1 MFFDVEKPLSLRVLT
16 EDMQIEFSLFIQTH
30 EKLGMLLHPYLIR
43 GGGKHYYTIHD
54 RLSVE
59 KSRNYRGKLAPH
71 EEEIISLTENYSD
84 RNLAKRF
91 TKATAHNYLE
101 RLTDG
106 YIAQFVRPYIE
117 KQMNQ
122 SLELARLHK
131 VPVFI
136 RETKNVV
143 YKDDFVLVSQE
154 SAEVIFNFIK
164 LKNETRYYQN
174 ISHEGRS
181 VHLTGGDG
189 LILTDSPCWLL
200 LNKTLYHFRQ
210 QVDGRKLAIFFNKE
224 FISVPPVHE
233 KRYYSTFVK
242 KCIRDFPVIAQGFQ
256 VRHQQPEKYP
266 MLTLDVDIEGL
277 PSLFLQFKYGDQ
289 ILKSQKG
296 KVKVVNFSQE
306 EETFAFDFFYRD
318 LNWEAETVSFLESL
332 GLKNVYENTFQI
344 DSEVSPHRVVNWLNE
359 HSATLKQRGFL
370 LSQEIENITYYTDS
384 TEIVVRADESQDW
397 FDVHAVARFGK
408 DFEIPLVQLRK
419 HLLEGIREY
428 HLPDGRVAVLPE
440 SWFADFSDLLT
451 FGQREKDVIRV
462 RKWHGSLLSALSIG
476 GFDGAKRLTEAGN
489 LPPDPAPP
497 DPPEGLQ
504 AQLRSYQLEGF
515 RWLDFLRRKHLGGC
529 LADDMGLGKT
539 LQALTLL
546 LNYIGKTTKSIA
558 AVPPAKDGQLD
569 LFTPVDE
576 QIATG
581 KPSLVI
587 MPASLIHNWQ
597 AEIRKFIPHIS
608 YLTYTG
614 SQRHDLLPHFPYAHL
629 VLATYGTIRNDFD
642 ELSKFEFGYIIL
654 DESQVIKNPA
664 SKTAR
669 VIFRLKADHRVTLS
683 GTPIENSLSDLWSQM
698 HFLNPGLLGEHA
710 FFKRFF
716 ATPIQKHDDR
726 KKQEKLQQLI
736 RPFILRRT
744 KRQVEKE
751 LPELSQEYI
760 YCEMTPEQEQVY
772 QQEKAKIRN
781 FIHDNIEKQGVG
793 KSAIVVLKALTRLRQ
808 MANHPVL
815 ADSDYQAGSGKFDE
829 VVRNIETLIAE
840 GHKVLVFSSFVKHL
854 RIFTDYFDRKK
865 TGYSLLIGSTRDRA
879 SAIRSFE
886 EGDKRNIFFISL
898 KAGGTGLNLTS
909 AEYVFLLDPW
919 WNPQAE
925 LQAISRAHRIGQ
937 TRHVMAYRFITIGT
951 VEEKIM
957 QLQQKKSKLADIFI
971 NTNNPLKAMTVENV
985 TDLIS

>member
-1 MFFDVEKPLSLRVLT
+1 
-16 EDMQIEFSLFIQTH
+16 
-30 EKLGMLLHPYLIR
+30 MLLYPYLIKN
-43 GGGKHYYTIHD
+43 GGKHYYTIHD

-59 KSRNYRGKLAPH
+59 KSRNYRDILAPH
-71 EEEIISLTENYSD
+71 EEEIVSLTEKYSD
-84 RNLAKRF
+84 RNLARKF
-91 TKATAHNYLE
+91 TSDEATARTYLDK
-101 RLTDG
+101 LTDH
-106 YIAQFVRPYIE
+106 YIAQFVRPYLE
-117 KQMNQ
+117 KQMSQ
-122 SLELARLHK
+122 CLELARRHM
-131 VPVFI
+131 VPVFL

-143 YKDDFVLVSQE
+143 YKEDFICVAQE
-154 SAEVIFNFIK
+154 PAEVVFNFIK

-174 ISHEGRS
+174 ISHQGQS
-181 VHLTGGDG
+181 MHLTDSGGS
-189 LILTDSPCWLL
+189 ILTDKPCWLL
-200 LNKTLYHFRQ
+200 LNRTLYHFKQ

-242 KCIRDFPVIAQGFQ
+242 KCIREFPVIAQGFP
-256 VRHQQPEKYP
+256 VRHRQPEKHP
-266 MLTLDVDIEGL
+266 MLTLEMDLEGL
-277 PSLFLQFKYGDQ
+277 PSLFLQFKYANQ
-289 ILKSQKG
+289 ILKSRQG
-296 KVKVVNFSQE
+296 QVKTVNFLQE
-306 EETFAFDFFYRD
+306 EGSYAFDFFYRD
-318 LNWEAETVSFLESL
+318 LNWETETVSFLESL

-344 DSEVSPHRVVNWLNE
+344 DSQVSPHRVVNWLNE
-359 HSATLKQRGFL
+359 HSAKLKQRDFL
-370 LSQEIENITYYTDS
+370 LSQEIENIIFFTDQM
-384 TEIVVRADESQDW
+384 EMVVRAEEKNDW
-397 FDVHAVARFGK
+397 FEVYAVARFGNN
-408 DFEIPLVQLRK
+408 FEIPVVQLRK

-428 HLPDGRVAVLPE
+428 RLPDGRIAVLPE
-440 SWFADFSDLLT
+440 AWFADFSDLLT
-451 FGQREKDVIRV
+451 FGQREKNVLRV
-462 RKWHGSLLSALSIG
+462 RKWHGSLLSALSISDYDG
-476 GFDGAKRLTEAGN
+476 GKRLAEAGN
-489 LPPDPAPP
+489 LPTDAAPP

-504 AQLRSYQLEGF
+504 ALLRSYQLEGF

-546 LNYIGKTTKSIA
+546 LNYIGKTTKTITA
-558 AVPPAKDGQLD
+558 APPARGGQLD
-569 LFTPVDE
+569 LFTPDDE
-576 QIATG
+576 QIVSG
-581 KPSLVI
+581 KPSLII

-597 AEIRKFIPHIS
+597 AEIRKFIPHIG

-614 SQRHDLLPHFPYAHL
+614 PQRHELLPHFKYAHL
-629 VLATYGTIRNDFD
+629 VLTTYGTIRNDFD
-642 ELSKFEFGYIIL
+642 ELSKFDFGYIVL

-726 KKQEKLQQLI
+726 QKQEKLQQLI

-744 KRQVEKE
+744 KREVEKE

-781 FIHDNIEKQGVG
+781 FILDNIEKQGIA
-793 KSAIVVLKALTRLRQ
+793 KSAIIVLKALTRLRQ
-808 MANHPVL
+808 MASHPVL
-815 ADSDYQAGSGKFDE
+815 TDKDYQAGSGKFDE

-854 RIFTDYFDRKK
+854 RIFTDYFDRQKI
-865 TGYSLLIGSTRDRA
+865 GYSLLTGSTRNRA
-879 SAIRSFE
+879 AAIRSFE
-886 EGDKRNIFFISL
+886 EEEQRNIFFISL
-898 KAGGTGLNLTS
+898 KAGGTGLNLTG

-957 QLQQKKSKLADIFI
+957 LLQQKKSKLADIFI
-971 NTNNPLKAMTVENV
+971 NTNNPLKAMNVENIKE
-985 TDLIS
+985 LIS

>member
-1 MFFDVEKPLSLRVLT
+1 
-16 EDMQIEFSLFIQTH
+16 MQIEFSLFIQTH
-30 EKLGMLLHPYLIR
+30 EKLGMLLHPYLIS
-43 GGGKHYYTIHD
+43 GSGKHYYTIHD

-59 KSRNYRGKLAPH
+59 KSHSYRDMLAPH
-71 EEEIISLTENYSD
+71 QEEIISLTENYSD
-84 RNLAKRF
+84 RSLARRF
-91 TKATAHNYLE
+91 TKGEATARTYLDK
-101 RLTDG
+101 LTDH

-122 SLELARLHK
+122 CLELVRRHM
-131 VPVFI
+131 VPVFL

-143 YKDDFVLVSQE
+143 YKEDFICIAQE
-154 SAEVIFNFIK
+154 PAEVVFNFIK
-164 LKNETRYYQN
+164 LKDETRYYQN
-174 ISHEGRS
+174 ISHLGQS
-181 VHLTGGDG
+181 MHLTGTGG
-189 LILTDSPCWLL
+189 IILTDSPCWLL
-200 LNKTLYHFRQ
+200 LNRTLYHFKQ
-210 QVDGRKLAIFFNKE
+210 KVDGRKLSIFFNKE
-224 FISVPPVHE
+224 FITVPPVHE

-242 KCIRDFPVIAQGFQ
+242 KCIRDFPVLAQGFP
-256 VRHQQPEKYP
+256 VRHQQPEKHP
-266 MLTLDVDIEGL
+266 MLTLEMDLEGL
-277 PSLFLQFKYGDQ
+277 PSLFLQFKYGNQ
-289 ILKSQKG
+289 ILKSRQGQIKI
-296 KVKVVNFSQE
+296 VRFSQE
-306 EETFAFDFFYRD
+306 EGTYAFDFFYRD
-318 LNWEAETVSFLESL
+318 LNWETETVSFLESL

-359 HSATLKQRGFL
+359 HSATLKERNFL
-370 LSQEIENITYYTDS
+370 LSQEIENIIYFTDQM
-384 TEIVVRADESQDW
+384 EMVMRAEEKNDW
-397 FDVHAVARFGK
+397 FEVYAMARFGN
-408 DFEIPLVQLRK
+408 DFEIPVVQLRK

-428 HLPDGRVAVLPE
+428 RLPDGRIAVLPE

-451 FGQREKDVIRV
+451 FGQREKDMIRV
-462 RKWHGSLLSALSIG
+462 RRWHGSLLSALSIS
-476 GFDGAKRLTEAGN
+476 GFDGGKRLTEAGD
-489 LPPDPAPP
+489 LPPDTAPP
-497 DPPEGLQ
+497 DPPDGLL

-515 RWLDFLRRKHLGGC
+515 RWLDHLRRKHLGGC

-546 LNYIGKTTKSIA
+546 LNYICKTTKSIA
-558 AVPPAKDGQLD
+558 AAPPAQGGQLD
-569 LFTPVDE
+569 LFNPVAE
-576 QIATG
+576 QSGAG
-581 KPSLVI
+581 KPSLII

-614 SQRHDLLPHFPYAHL
+614 SQRHELLPQVQYAHL
-629 VLATYGTIRNDFD
+629 VLTTYGTIRNDFD
-642 ELSKFEFGYIIL
+642 ALSKFDFGYIIL

-669 VIFRLKADHRVTLS
+669 VIFRLKSEHRVTLS

-726 KKQEKLQQLI
+726 AKQEKLQQLI

-744 KRQVEKE
+744 KREVEKE

-760 YCEMTPEQEQVY
+760 YCEMTPQQEQVY
-772 QQEKAKIRN
+772 QQEKTRIRN
-781 FIHDNIEKQGVG
+781 FILDNIEKQGPA
-793 KSAIVVLKALTRLRQ
+793 KSAIIVLRALTRLRQ
-808 MANHPVL
+808 MASHPVL
-815 ADSDYQAGSGKFDE
+815 TDKEYQAGSGKFDE

-854 RIFTDYFDRKK
+854 RIFTDYFDTQKI
-865 TGYSLLIGSTRDRA
+865 GYSLLTGSTRDRA
-879 SAIRSFE
+879 AAIRSFE
-886 EGDKRNIFFISL
+886 EEEQQRNIFFISL

-937 TRHVMAYRFITIGT
+937 THPVMAYRFITVGT

-957 QLQQKKSKLADIFI
+957 LLQQKKSKLADIFI
-971 NTNNPLKAMTVENV
+971 NTNNPLKEMNV
-985 TDLIS
+985 DNIRELIS

>member
-1 MFFDVEKPLSLRVLT
+1 
-16 EDMQIEFSLFIQTH
+16 MQIEFSLFIQTH
-30 EKLGMLLHPYLIR
+30 EKLGMLLHPYLIS
-43 GGGKHYYTIHD
+43 GSGKHYYTIHD

-59 KSRNYRGKLAPH
+59 KSHSYRDMLAPH
-71 EEEIISLTENYSD
+71 QEEIISLTENYSD
-84 RNLAKRF
+84 RSLARRF
-91 TKATAHNYLE
+91 TKGEATARTYLDK
-101 RLTDG
+101 LTDH

-122 SLELARLHK
+122 CLELVRRHM
-131 VPVFI
+131 VPVFL

-143 YKDDFVLVSQE
+143 YKEDFICIAQE
-154 SAEVIFNFIK
+154 PAEVVFNFIK
-164 LKNETRYYQN
+164 LKDETRYYQN
-174 ISHEGRS
+174 ISHLGQS
-181 VHLTGGDG
+181 MHLTGTGG
-189 LILTDSPCWLL
+189 IILTDSPCWLL
-200 LNKTLYHFRQ
+200 LNRTLYHFKQ
-210 QVDGRKLAIFFNKE
+210 KVDGRKLSIFFNKE
-224 FISVPPVHE
+224 FITVPPVHE

-242 KCIRDFPVIAQGFQ
+242 KCIRDFPVLAQGFP
-256 VRHQQPEKYP
+256 VRHQQPEKHP
-266 MLTLDVDIEGL
+266 MLTLEMDLEGL
-277 PSLFLQFKYGDQ
+277 PSLFLQFKYGNQ
-289 ILKSQKG
+289 ILKSRQGQIKI
-296 KVKVVNFSQE
+296 VRFSQE
-306 EETFAFDFFYRD
+306 EGTYAFDFFYRD
-318 LNWEAETVSFLESL
+318 LNWETETVSFLESL

-359 HSATLKQRGFL
+359 HSTTLKQRNFL
-370 LSQEIENITYYTDS
+370 LSQEIENIIYFTDQM
-384 TEIVVRADESQDW
+384 EMVMRAEEKNDW
-397 FDVHAVARFGK
+397 FEVYAMARFGN
-408 DFEIPLVQLRK
+408 DFEIPVVQLRK

-428 HLPDGRVAVLPE
+428 RLPDGRIAVLPE
-440 SWFADFSDLLT
+440 TWFADFSDLLT
-451 FGQREKDVIRV
+451 FGQREKDMIRV
-462 RKWHGSLLSALSIG
+462 RRWHGSLLSALSIS
-476 GFDGAKRLTEAGN
+476 GFDGGKRLTEAGD
-489 LPPDPAPP
+489 LPPDTAPP
-497 DPPEGLQ
+497 DPPDGLL

-515 RWLDFLRRKHLGGC
+515 RWLDHLRRKHLGGC

-558 AVPPAKDGQLD
+558 AAPPAQGGQLD
-569 LFTPVDE
+569 LFNPVAE
-576 QIATG
+576 QSGAG
-581 KPSLVI
+581 KPSLII

-597 AEIRKFIPHIS
+597 AEIRKFIPHIG

-614 SQRHDLLPHFPYAHL
+614 SQRHELLPQVQYAHL
-629 VLATYGTIRNDFD
+629 VLTTYGTIRNDFD
-642 ELSKFEFGYIIL
+642 ALSKFDFGYIIL

-669 VIFRLKADHRVTLS
+669 VIFRLKSEHRVTLS

-726 KKQEKLQQLI
+726 AKQEKLQQLI

-744 KRQVEKE
+744 KREVEKE

-760 YCEMTPEQEQVY
+760 YCEMTPQQEQVY
-772 QQEKAKIRN
+772 QQEKTRIRN
-781 FIHDNIEKQGVG
+781 FILDNIEKQGPA
-793 KSAIVVLKALTRLRQ
+793 KSAIIVLRALTRLRQ
-808 MANHPVL
+808 MASHPVL
-815 ADSDYQAGSGKFDE
+815 TDKEYQAGSGKFDE

-854 RIFTDYFDRKK
+854 RIFTDYFDTQKI
-865 TGYSLLIGSTRDRA
+865 GYSLLTGSTRDRA
-879 SAIRSFE
+879 AAIRSFE
-886 EGDKRNIFFISL
+886 EEEQQRNIFFISL

-937 TRHVMAYRFITIGT
+937 THPVMAYRFITVGT

-957 QLQQKKSKLADIFI
+957 LLQQKKSKLADIFI
-971 NTNNPLKAMTVENV
+971 NTNNPLKEMNV
-985 TDLIS
+985 DNIRELIS

>member
-1 MFFDVEKPLSLRVLT
+1 
-16 EDMQIEFSLFIQTH
+16 MQIEFSLFIQTH
-30 EKLGMLLHPYLIR
+30 EKLGLLLHPYLIR
-43 GGGKHYYTIHD
+43 GGEKHFYTIHD
-54 RLSVE
+54 RLSLE
-59 KSRNYRGKLAPH
+59 KSRNYSGKLAPH
-71 EEEIISLTENYSD
+71 EEEIIRLTENYSD
-84 RNLAKRF
+84 RNLARRF
-91 TKATAHNYLE
+91 KEGKATARTYLDK
-101 RLTDG
+101 LTDG
-106 YIAQFVRPYIE
+106 YIAQFVRPFIE
-117 KQMNQ
+117 KQMSQ
-122 SLELARLHK
+122 CLALASQHA
-131 VPVFI
+131 VPVFF
-136 RETKNVV
+136 RETKSVV
-143 YKDDFVLVSQE
+143 YKEDFVRVAQE
-154 SAEVIFNFIK
+154 PAEVVFNFIK
-164 LKNETRYYQN
+164 LKDETRYYQN
-174 ISHEGRS
+174 ISHEGES
-181 VHLTGGDG
+181 IHLTGNGG
-189 LILTDSPCWLL
+189 IILTDNPCWLL

-224 FISVPPVHE
+224 FIQVPPIHE

-242 KCIRDFPVIAQGFQ
+242 KCIRDFPVLVQGFA
-256 VRHQQPEKYP
+256 VRHQQPEKHP
-266 MLTLDVDIEGL
+266 MLSLEVDIEGL
-277 PSLFLQFKYGDQ
+277 PSLFLKFKYGDQ
-289 ILKSQKG
+289 ILKLRHGS
-296 KVKVVNFSQE
+296 VKVVNFLQE
-306 EETFAFDFFYRD
+306 ADTYAFDFFYRD
-318 LNWEAETVSFLESL
+318 VNWETETVAFLVSL
-332 GLKNVYENTFQI
+332 GLKNVYENVFQI
-344 DSEVSPHRVVNWLNE
+344 NSEVSPHRVVHWLNE
-359 HSATLKQRGFL
+359 NSATLRQHGFL
-370 LSQEIENITYYTDS
+370 LSQELENITYFTDS
-384 TEIVVRADESQDW
+384 MEMVIRTEEKNDW

-408 DFEIPLVQLRK
+408 DFEIPVVQLRK

-428 HLPDGRVAVLPE
+428 RLPDGRIAVLPE
-440 SWFADFSDLLT
+440 SWFADFSDLLS
-451 FGQREKDVIRV
+451 FGQREKDYFRV
-462 RKWHGSLLSALSIG
+462 HRWHGSLLSALSMS
-476 GFDGAKRLTEAGN
+476 GFDGGKRLTEAGN
-489 LPPDPAPP
+489 LPTDTAAP

-546 LNYIGKTTKSIA
+546 LNYIGKSTK
-558 AVPPAKDGQLD
+558 AVHAKPAKDGQLN
-569 LFTPVDE
+569 LFASADE
-576 QIATG
+576 GQSVG

-597 AEIRKFIPHIS
+597 AEIRKFIPHIG

-614 SQRHDLLPHFPYAHL
+614 PQRHDLLPQIPYAHL

-642 ELSKFEFGYIIL
+642 QLSKFDFGYIVL

-669 VIFRLKADHRVTLS
+669 AIFKLKADHRVTLS

-698 HFLNPGLLGEHA
+698 HFLNPGLLGEHT
-710 FFKRFF
+710 FFNRFF

-726 KKQEKLQQLI
+726 AKQEKLQQLI

-781 FIHDNIEKQGVG
+781 FILDNIENRGIA
-793 KSAIVVLKALTRLRQ
+793 KSAIIVLKALTRLRQ

-815 ADSDYQAGSGKFDE
+815 TDSDYQAGSGKFDE

-854 RIFTDYFDRKK
+854 RIFTDYFDKQK
-865 TGYSLLIGSTRDRA
+865 IGYSMLTGSTRDRA
-879 SAIRSFE
+879 AAIRSFE
-886 EGDKRNIFFISL
+886 EGEERNIFFISL

-937 TRHVMAYRFITIGT
+937 TRHVIAYRFITIGT

-957 QLQQKKSKLADIFI
+957 LLQQKKSKLADIFI
-971 NTNNPLKAMTVENV
+971 NTNNPLKAMNVENI
-985 TDLIS
+985 TELIS

>member
-1 MFFDVEKPLSLRVLT
+1 
-16 EDMQIEFSLFIQTH
+16 MQIEFSLFIQTH
-30 EKLGMLLHPYLIR
+30 EKLGMLLHPYLIS
-43 GGGKHYYTIHD
+43 GSGKHYYTIHD

-59 KSRNYRGKLAPH
+59 KSHSYRDMLAPH
-71 EEEIISLTENYSD
+71 QEEIISLTENYSD
-84 RNLAKRF
+84 RSLARRF
-91 TKATAHNYLE
+91 TKGEATARTYLDK
-101 RLTDG
+101 LTDH

-122 SLELARLHK
+122 CLELVRRHM
-131 VPVFI
+131 VPVFL

-143 YKDDFVLVSQE
+143 YKEDFICIAQE
-154 SAEVIFNFIK
+154 PAEVVFNFIK
-164 LKNETRYYQN
+164 LKDETRYYQN
-174 ISHEGRS
+174 ISHLGQS
-181 VHLTGGDG
+181 MHLTGTGG
-189 LILTDSPCWLL
+189 IILTDSPCWLL
-200 LNKTLYHFRQ
+200 LNRTLYHFKQ
-210 QVDGRKLAIFFNKE
+210 KVDGRKLSIFFNKE
-224 FISVPPVHE
+224 FITVPPVHE

-242 KCIRDFPVIAQGFQ
+242 KCIRDFPVLAQGFP
-256 VRHQQPEKYP
+256 VRHQQPEKHP
-266 MLTLDVDIEGL
+266 MLTLEMDLEGL
-277 PSLFLQFKYGDQ
+277 PSLFLQFKYGNQ
-289 ILKSQKG
+289 ILKSRQGQIKI
-296 KVKVVNFSQE
+296 VRFSQE
-306 EETFAFDFFYRD
+306 EGTYAFDFFYRD
-318 LNWEAETVSFLESL
+318 LNWETETVSFLESL

-359 HSATLKQRGFL
+359 HSTTLKQRNFL
-370 LSQEIENITYYTDS
+370 LSQEIENIIYFTDQM
-384 TEIVVRADESQDW
+384 EMVMRAEEKNDW
-397 FDVHAVARFGK
+397 FEVYAMARFGN
-408 DFEIPLVQLRK
+408 DFEIPVVQLRK

-428 HLPDGRVAVLPE
+428 RLPDGRIAVLPE

-451 FGQREKDVIRV
+451 FGQREKDMIRV
-462 RKWHGSLLSALSIG
+462 RRWHGSLLSALSIS
-476 GFDGAKRLTEAGN
+476 GFDGGKRLTEAGD
-489 LPPDPAPP
+489 LPPDTAPP
-497 DPPEGLQ
+497 DPPDGLL

-515 RWLDFLRRKHLGGC
+515 RWLDHLRRKHLGGC

-558 AVPPAKDGQLD
+558 AAPPAQGGQLD
-569 LFTPVDE
+569 LFNPVAE
-576 QIATG
+576 QSGAG
-581 KPSLVI
+581 KPSLII

-597 AEIRKFIPHIS
+597 AEIRKFIPHIG

-614 SQRHDLLPHFPYAHL
+614 SQRHELLPQVQYAHL
-629 VLATYGTIRNDFD
+629 VLTTYGTIRNDFD
-642 ELSKFEFGYIIL
+642 ALSKFDFGYIIL

-669 VIFRLKADHRVTLS
+669 VIFRLKSEHRVTLS

-698 HFLNPGLLGEHA
+698 HFLNPGLLGENA

-726 KKQEKLQQLI
+726 AKQEKLQQLI

-744 KRQVEKE
+744 KREVEKE

-760 YCEMTPEQEQVY
+760 YCEMTPQQEQVY
-772 QQEKAKIRN
+772 QQEKTRIRN
-781 FIHDNIEKQGVG
+781 FILDNIEKQGPA
-793 KSAIVVLKALTRLRQ
+793 KSAIIVLRALTRLRQ
-808 MANHPVL
+808 MASHPVL
-815 ADSDYQAGSGKFDE
+815 TDKEYQAGSGKFDE

-854 RIFTDYFDRKK
+854 RIFTDYFDTQKI
-865 TGYSLLIGSTRDRA
+865 GYSLLTGSTRDRA
-879 SAIRSFE
+879 AAIRSFE
-886 EGDKRNIFFISL
+886 EEEQQRNIFFISL

-937 TRHVMAYRFITIGT
+937 THPVMAYRFITVGT

-957 QLQQKKSKLADIFI
+957 LLQQKKSKLADIFI
-971 NTNNPLKAMTVENV
+971 NTNNPLKEMNV
-985 TDLIS
+985 DNIRELIS

>member
-1 MFFDVEKPLSLRVLT
+1 
-16 EDMQIEFSLFIQTH
+16 MQIEFSLFIQTH
-30 EKLGMLLHPYLIR
+30 EKLGMLLHPYLIS
-43 GGGKHYYTIHD
+43 GSGKHYYTIHD

-59 KSRNYRGKLAPH
+59 KSHSYRDMLAPH
-71 EEEIISLTENYSD
+71 QEEIISLTENYSD
-84 RNLAKRF
+84 RSLARRF
-91 TKATAHNYLE
+91 TKGEATARTYLDK
-101 RLTDG
+101 LTDH

-122 SLELARLHK
+122 CLELVRRHM
-131 VPVFI
+131 VPVFL

-143 YKDDFVLVSQE
+143 YKEDFICIAQE
-154 SAEVIFNFIK
+154 PAEVVFNFIK
-164 LKNETRYYQN
+164 LKDETRYYQN
-174 ISHEGRS
+174 ISHLGQS
-181 VHLTGGDG
+181 MHLTGTGG
-189 LILTDSPCWLL
+189 IILTDSPCWLL
-200 LNKTLYHFRQ
+200 LNRTLYHFKQ
-210 QVDGRKLAIFFNKE
+210 KVDGRKLSIFFNKE
-224 FISVPPVHE
+224 FITVPPVHE

-242 KCIRDFPVIAQGFQ
+242 KCIRDFPVLAQGFP
-256 VRHQQPEKYP
+256 VRHQQPEKHP
-266 MLTLDVDIEGL
+266 MLTLEMDLEGL
-277 PSLFLQFKYGDQ
+277 PSLFLQFKYGNQ
-289 ILKSQKG
+289 ILKSRQGQIKI
-296 KVKVVNFSQE
+296 VRFSQE
-306 EETFAFDFFYRD
+306 EGTYAFDFFYRD
-318 LNWEAETVSFLESL
+318 LNWETETVSFLESL

-359 HSATLKQRGFL
+359 HSATLKERNFL
-370 LSQEIENITYYTDS
+370 LSQEIENIIYFTDQM
-384 TEIVVRADESQDW
+384 EMVMRAEEKNDW
-397 FDVHAVARFGK
+397 FEVYAMARFGN
-408 DFEIPLVQLRK
+408 DFEIPVVQLRK

-428 HLPDGRVAVLPE
+428 RLPDGRIAVLPE

-451 FGQREKDVIRV
+451 FGQREKDMIRV
-462 RKWHGSLLSALSIG
+462 RRWHGSLLSALSIS
-476 GFDGAKRLTEAGN
+476 GFDGGKRLTEAGD
-489 LPPDPAPP
+489 LPPDTAPP
-497 DPPEGLQ
+497 DPPDGLL

-515 RWLDFLRRKHLGGC
+515 RWLDHLRRKHLGGC

-558 AVPPAKDGQLD
+558 AAPPAQGGQLD
-569 LFTPVDE
+569 LFNPVAE
-576 QIATG
+576 QSGAG
-581 KPSLVI
+581 KPSLII

-597 AEIRKFIPHIS
+597 AEIRKFIPHIG

-614 SQRHDLLPHFPYAHL
+614 SQRHELLPQVQYAHL
-629 VLATYGTIRNDFD
+629 VLTTYGTIRNDFD
-642 ELSKFEFGYIIL
+642 ALSKFDFGYIIL

-669 VIFRLKADHRVTLS
+669 VIFRLKSEHRVTLS

-726 KKQEKLQQLI
+726 AKQEKLQQLI

-744 KRQVEKE
+744 KREVEKE

-760 YCEMTPEQEQVY
+760 YCEMTPQQEQVY
-772 QQEKAKIRN
+772 QQEKTRIRN
-781 FIHDNIEKQGVG
+781 FILDNIEKQGPA
-793 KSAIVVLKALTRLRQ
+793 KSAIIVLRALTRLRQ
-808 MANHPVL
+808 MASHPVL
-815 ADSDYQAGSGKFDE
+815 TDKEYQAGSGKFDE

-854 RIFTDYFDRKK
+854 RIFTDYFDTQKI
-865 TGYSLLIGSTRDRA
+865 GYSLLTGSTRDRA
-879 SAIRSFE
+879 AAIRSFE
-886 EGDKRNIFFISL
+886 EEEQQRNIFFISL

-937 TRHVMAYRFITIGT
+937 THPVMAYRFITVGT

-957 QLQQKKSKLADIFI
+957 LLQQKKSKLADIFI
-971 NTNNPLKAMTVENV
+971 NTNNPLKEMNV
-985 TDLIS
+985 DNIRELIS

>member
-1 MFFDVEKPLSLRVLT
+1 
-16 EDMQIEFSLFIQTH
+16 MQIEFSLFIQTH
-30 EKLGMLLHPYLIR
+30 EKLGMLLHPYLIS
-43 GGGKHYYTIHD
+43 GSGKHYYTIHD

-59 KSRNYRGKLAPH
+59 KSHSYRDMLAPH
-71 EEEIISLTENYSD
+71 QEEIISLTENYSD
-84 RNLAKRF
+84 RSLARRF
-91 TKATAHNYLE
+91 TKGEATARTYLDK
-101 RLTDG
+101 LTDH

-122 SLELARLHK
+122 CLELVRRHM
-131 VPVFI
+131 VPVFL

-143 YKDDFVLVSQE
+143 YKEDFICIAQE
-154 SAEVIFNFIK
+154 PAEVVFNFIK
-164 LKNETRYYQN
+164 LKDETRYYQN
-174 ISHEGRS
+174 ISHLGQS
-181 VHLTGGDG
+181 MHLTGTGG
-189 LILTDSPCWLL
+189 IILTDSPCWLL
-200 LNKTLYHFRQ
+200 LNRTLYHFKQ
-210 QVDGRKLAIFFNKE
+210 KVDGRKLSIFFNKE
-224 FISVPPVHE
+224 FITVPPVHE

-242 KCIRDFPVIAQGFQ
+242 KCIRDFPVLAQGFP
-256 VRHQQPEKYP
+256 VRHQQPEKHP
-266 MLTLDVDIEGL
+266 MLTLEMDLEGL
-277 PSLFLQFKYGDQ
+277 PSLFLQFKYGNQ
-289 ILKSQKG
+289 ILKSRQGQIKI
-296 KVKVVNFSQE
+296 VRFSQE
-306 EETFAFDFFYRD
+306 EGTYAFDFFYRD
-318 LNWEAETVSFLESL
+318 LNWETETVSFLESL

-359 HSATLKQRGFL
+359 HSTTLKQRNFL
-370 LSQEIENITYYTDS
+370 LSQEIENIIYFTDQM
-384 TEIVVRADESQDW
+384 EMVMRAEEKNDW
-397 FDVHAVARFGK
+397 FEVYAMARFGN
-408 DFEIPLVQLRK
+408 DFEIPVVQLRK

-428 HLPDGRVAVLPE
+428 RLPDGRIAVLPE

-451 FGQREKDVIRV
+451 FGQREKDMIRV
-462 RKWHGSLLSALSIG
+462 RRWHGSLLSALSIS
-476 GFDGAKRLTEAGN
+476 GFDGGKRLTEAGD
-489 LPPDPAPP
+489 LPPDTAPP
-497 DPPEGLQ
+497 DPPDGLL

-515 RWLDFLRRKHLGGC
+515 RWLDHLRRKHLGGC

-546 LNYIGKTTKSIA
+546 LNYICKTTKSIA
-558 AVPPAKDGQLD
+558 AAPPAQGGQLD
-569 LFTPVDE
+569 LFNPVAE
-576 QIATG
+576 QSGAG
-581 KPSLVI
+581 KPSLII

-597 AEIRKFIPHIS
+597 AEIRKFIPHIG

-614 SQRHDLLPHFPYAHL
+614 SQRHELLPQVQYAHL
-629 VLATYGTIRNDFD
+629 VLTTYGTIRNDFD
-642 ELSKFEFGYIIL
+642 ALSKFDFGYIIL

-669 VIFRLKADHRVTLS
+669 VIFRLKSEHRVTLS

-726 KKQEKLQQLI
+726 AKQEKLQQLI

-744 KRQVEKE
+744 KREVEKE

-760 YCEMTPEQEQVY
+760 YCEMTPQQEQVY
-772 QQEKAKIRN
+772 QQEKTRIRN
-781 FIHDNIEKQGVG
+781 FILDNIEKQGPA
-793 KSAIVVLKALTRLRQ
+793 KSAIIVLRALTRLRQ
-808 MANHPVL
+808 MASHPVL
-815 ADSDYQAGSGKFDE
+815 TDKEYQAGSGKFDE

-854 RIFTDYFDRKK
+854 RIFTDYFDTQKI
-865 TGYSLLIGSTRDRA
+865 GYSLLTGSTRDRA
-879 SAIRSFE
+879 AAIRSFE
-886 EGDKRNIFFISL
+886 EEEQQRNIFFISL

-937 TRHVMAYRFITIGT
+937 THPVMAYRFITVGT

-957 QLQQKKSKLADIFI
+957 LLQQKKSKLADIFI
-971 NTNNPLKAMTVENV
+971 NTNNPLKEMNV
-985 TDLIS
+985 DNIRELIS

>member
-1 MFFDVEKPLSLRVLT
+1 
-16 EDMQIEFSLFIQTH
+16 MQIEFSLFIQTH
-30 EKLGMLLHPYLIR
+30 EKLGMLLHPYLIS
-43 GGGKHYYTIHD
+43 GSGKHYYTIHD

-59 KSRNYRGKLAPH
+59 KSHSYRDMLAPH
-71 EEEIISLTENYSD
+71 QEEIISLTENYSD
-84 RNLAKRF
+84 RSLARRF
-91 TKATAHNYLE
+91 TKGEATARTYLDK
-101 RLTDG
+101 LTDH

-122 SLELARLHK
+122 CLELVRRHM
-131 VPVFI
+131 VPVFL

-143 YKDDFVLVSQE
+143 YKEDFICIAQE
-154 SAEVIFNFIK
+154 PAEVVFNFIK
-164 LKNETRYYQN
+164 LKDETRYYQN
-174 ISHEGRS
+174 ISHLGQS
-181 VHLTGGDG
+181 MHLTGTGG
-189 LILTDSPCWLL
+189 IILTDSPCWLL
-200 LNKTLYHFRQ
+200 LNRTLYHFKQ
-210 QVDGRKLAIFFNKE
+210 KVDGRKLSIFFNKE
-224 FISVPPVHE
+224 FITVPPVHE

-242 KCIRDFPVIAQGFQ
+242 KCIRDFPVLAQGFP
-256 VRHQQPEKYP
+256 VRHQQPEKHP
-266 MLTLDVDIEGL
+266 MLTLEMDLEGL
-277 PSLFLQFKYGDQ
+277 PSLFLQFKYGNQ
-289 ILKSQKG
+289 ILKSRQGQIKI
-296 KVKVVNFSQE
+296 VRFSQE
-306 EETFAFDFFYRD
+306 EGTYAFDFFYRD
-318 LNWEAETVSFLESL
+318 LNWETETVSFLESL

-359 HSATLKQRGFL
+359 HSTTLKQRNFL
-370 LSQEIENITYYTDS
+370 LSQEIENIIYFTDQM
-384 TEIVVRADESQDW
+384 EMVMRAEEKNDW
-397 FDVHAVARFGK
+397 FEVYAMARFGN
-408 DFEIPLVQLRK
+408 DFEIPVVQLRK

-428 HLPDGRVAVLPE
+428 RLPDGRIAVLPE

-451 FGQREKDVIRV
+451 FGQREKDMIRV
-462 RKWHGSLLSALSIG
+462 RRWHGSLLSALSIS
-476 GFDGAKRLTEAGN
+476 GFDGGKRLTEAGD
-489 LPPDPAPP
+489 LPPDTAPP
-497 DPPEGLQ
+497 DPPDGLL

-515 RWLDFLRRKHLGGC
+515 RWLDHLRRKHLGGC

-558 AVPPAKDGQLD
+558 AAPPAQGGQLD
-569 LFTPVDE
+569 LFNPVAE
-576 QIATG
+576 QSGAG
-581 KPSLVI
+581 KPSLII

-597 AEIRKFIPHIS
+597 AEIRKFIPHIG

-614 SQRHDLLPHFPYAHL
+614 SQRHELLPQVQYAHL
-629 VLATYGTIRNDFD
+629 VLTTYGTIRNDFD
-642 ELSKFEFGYIIL
+642 ALSKFDFGYIIL

-669 VIFRLKADHRVTLS
+669 VIFRLKSEHRVTLS

-726 KKQEKLQQLI
+726 AKQEKLQQLI

-744 KRQVEKE
+744 KREVEKE

-760 YCEMTPEQEQVY
+760 YCEMTPQQEQVY
-772 QQEKAKIRN
+772 QQEKTRIRN
-781 FIHDNIEKQGVG
+781 FILDNIEKQGPA
-793 KSAIVVLKALTRLRQ
+793 KSAIIVLRALTRLRQ
-808 MANHPVL
+808 MASHPVL
-815 ADSDYQAGSGKFDE
+815 TDKEYQAGSGKFDE

-854 RIFTDYFDRKK
+854 RIFTDYFDTQKI
-865 TGYSLLIGSTRDRA
+865 GYSLLTGSTRDRA
-879 SAIRSFE
+879 AAIRSFE
-886 EGDKRNIFFISL
+886 EEEQQRNIFFISL

-937 TRHVMAYRFITIGT
+937 THPVMAYRFITVGT

-957 QLQQKKSKLADIFI
+957 LLQQKKSKLADIFI
-971 NTNNPLKAMTVENV
+971 NTNNPLKEMNV
-985 TDLIS
+985 DNIRELIS

>member
-1 MFFDVEKPLSLRVLT
+1 
-16 EDMQIEFSLFIQTH
+16 MQIEFSLFIQTH
-30 EKLGMLLHPYLIR
+30 EKLGMLLHPYLIS
-43 GGGKHYYTIHD
+43 GSGKHYYTIHD

-59 KSRNYRGKLAPH
+59 KSHSYRDMLAPH
-71 EEEIISLTENYSD
+71 QEEIISLTENYSD
-84 RNLAKRF
+84 RSLARRF
-91 TKATAHNYLE
+91 TKGEATARTYLDK
-101 RLTDG
+101 LTDH

-122 SLELARLHK
+122 CLELVRRHM
-131 VPVFI
+131 VPVFL

-143 YKDDFVLVSQE
+143 YKEDFICIAQE
-154 SAEVIFNFIK
+154 PAEVVFNFIK
-164 LKNETRYYQN
+164 LKDETRYYQN
-174 ISHEGRS
+174 ISHLGQS
-181 VHLTGGDG
+181 MHLTGTGG
-189 LILTDSPCWLL
+189 IILTDSPCWLL
-200 LNKTLYHFRQ
+200 LNRTLYHFKQ
-210 QVDGRKLAIFFNKE
+210 KVDGRKLSIFFNKE
-224 FISVPPVHE
+224 FITVPPVHE

-242 KCIRDFPVIAQGFQ
+242 KCIRDFPVLAQGFP
-256 VRHQQPEKYP
+256 VRHQQPEKHP
-266 MLTLDVDIEGL
+266 MLTLEMDLEGL
-277 PSLFLQFKYGDQ
+277 PSLFLQFKYGNQ
-289 ILKSQKG
+289 ILKSRQGQIKI
-296 KVKVVNFSQE
+296 VRFSQE
-306 EETFAFDFFYRD
+306 EGTYAFDFFYRD
-318 LNWEAETVSFLESL
+318 LNWETETVSFLESL

-359 HSATLKQRGFL
+359 HSTTLKQRNFL
-370 LSQEIENITYYTDS
+370 LSQEIENIIYFTDQM
-384 TEIVVRADESQDW
+384 EMVMRAEEKNDW
-397 FDVHAVARFGK
+397 FEVYAMARFGN
-408 DFEIPLVQLRK
+408 DFEIPVVQLRK

-428 HLPDGRVAVLPE
+428 RLPDGRIAVLPE

-451 FGQREKDVIRV
+451 FGQREKDMIRV
-462 RKWHGSLLSALSIG
+462 RRWHGSLLSALSIS
-476 GFDGAKRLTEAGN
+476 GFDGGKRLTEAGD
-489 LPPDPAPP
+489 LPPDTAPP
-497 DPPEGLQ
+497 DPPDGLL

-515 RWLDFLRRKHLGGC
+515 RWLDHLRRKHLGGC

-558 AVPPAKDGQLD
+558 AAPPAQGGQLD
-569 LFTPVDE
+569 LFNPVAE
-576 QIATG
+576 QSGAG
-581 KPSLVI
+581 KPSLII

-614 SQRHDLLPHFPYAHL
+614 SQRHELLPQVQYAHL
-629 VLATYGTIRNDFD
+629 VLTTYGTIRNDFD
-642 ELSKFEFGYIIL
+642 ALSKFDFGYIIL

-669 VIFRLKADHRVTLS
+669 VIFRLKSEHRVTLS

-726 KKQEKLQQLI
+726 AKQEKLQQLI

-744 KRQVEKE
+744 KREVEKE

-760 YCEMTPEQEQVY
+760 YCEMTPQQEQVY
-772 QQEKAKIRN
+772 QQEKTRIRN
-781 FIHDNIEKQGVG
+781 FILDNIEKQGPA
-793 KSAIVVLKALTRLRQ
+793 KSAIIVLRALTRLRQ
-808 MANHPVL
+808 MASHPVL
-815 ADSDYQAGSGKFDE
+815 TDKEYQAGSGKFDE

-854 RIFTDYFDRKK
+854 RIFTDYFDTQKI
-865 TGYSLLIGSTRDRA
+865 GYSLLTGSTRDRA
-879 SAIRSFE
+879 AAIRSFE
-886 EGDKRNIFFISL
+886 EEEQQRNIFFISL

-937 TRHVMAYRFITIGT
+937 THPVMAYRFITVGT

-957 QLQQKKSKLADIFI
+957 LLQQKKSKLADIFI
-971 NTNNPLKAMTVENV
+971 NTNNPLKEMNV
-985 TDLIS
+985 DNIRELIS

>member
-1 MFFDVEKPLSLRVLT
+1 
-16 EDMQIEFSLFIQTH
+16 MQIEFSLFIQTH
-30 EKLGMLLHPYLIR
+30 EKLGMLLHPYLIS
-43 GGGKHYYTIHD
+43 GSGKHYYTIHD

-59 KSRNYRGKLAPH
+59 KSHNYRDKLAPH

-84 RNLAKRF
+84 RSLARRF
-91 TKATAHNYLE
+91 TKGEATARTYLSK
-101 RLTDG
+101 LTDH
-106 YIAQFVRPYIE
+106 YIAQFVQPYIE
-117 KQMNQ
+117 KQMSQ
-122 SLELARLHK
+122 CLELARRHM
-131 VPVFI
+131 VPVFL

-143 YKDDFVLVSQE
+143 YKEDFICIAQE
-154 SAEVIFNFIK
+154 PAEVVFNFIK
-164 LKNETRYYQN
+164 LKDETRYYQN
-174 ISHEGRS
+174 ISHLGQS
-181 VHLTGGDG
+181 MHLTDSGGI
-189 LILTDSPCWLL
+189 ILTDNPCWLL
-200 LNKTLYHFRQ
+200 LNRMLYHFKQ
-210 QVDGRKLAIFFNKE
+210 KVDGRKLAIFFNKE

-242 KCIRDFPVIAQGFQ
+242 KCIRDFPVLAQGFP
-256 VRHQQPEKYP
+256 VRHQQPEKHP
-266 MLTLDVDIEGL
+266 MLTLEMDLEGL
-277 PSLFLQFKYGDQ
+277 PSLFLQFKYGNQ
-289 ILKSQKG
+289 ILKSRQGQMKI
-296 KVKVVNFSQE
+296 VNFSLE
-306 EETFAFDFFYRD
+306 EGTYAFDFFYRD
-318 LNWEAETVSFLESL
+318 LNWETETVSFLESL

-359 HSATLKQRGFL
+359 HSATLKERNFL
-370 LSQEIENITYYTDS
+370 LSQEIENIIYFTDQM
-384 TEIVVRADESQDW
+384 EMVIHAEEKNDW
-397 FDVHAVARFGK
+397 FEVYAVAKFGN
-408 DFEIPLVQLRK
+408 DFEIPVVQLRK

-428 HLPDGRVAVLPE
+428 RLPDGRIAVLPE

-451 FGQREKDVIRV
+451 FGQREKDMIRV
-462 RKWHGSLLSALSIG
+462 RRWHGSLLSALSIS
-476 GFDGAKRLTEAGN
+476 GFDGGKRLTEAGN
-489 LPPDPAPP
+489 LPPDTAPP
-497 DPPEGLQ
+497 DPPDGLL

-515 RWLDFLRRKHLGGC
+515 RWLDHLRRKHLGGC

-546 LNYIGKTTKSIA
+546 LNYIGKTTKSITA
-558 AVPPAKDGQLD
+558 APPARGGQLD
-569 LFTPVDE
+569 LFNPMAE
-576 QIATG
+576 QSGAG
-581 KPSLVI
+581 KPSLII

-597 AEIRKFIPHIS
+597 AEIRKFIPHIG

-614 SQRHDLLPHFPYAHL
+614 SQRHELLPHFQYAHL
-629 VLATYGTIRNDFD
+629 VLTTYGTIRNDFD
-642 ELSKFEFGYIIL
+642 ALSKFDFGYIIL
-654 DESQVIKNPA
+654 DESQVIKNPT

-669 VIFRLKADHRVTLS
+669 VIFRLKSEHRVTLS

-726 KKQEKLQQLI
+726 AKQEKLQQLI

-744 KRQVEKE
+744 KREVEKE

-760 YCEMTPEQEQVY
+760 YCEMTPQQEQVY

-781 FIHDNIEKQGVG
+781 FILDNIEKQVTG
-793 KSAIVVLKALTRLRQ
+793 KSAIVMLKALTRLRQ
-808 MANHPVL
+808 MASHPVL
-815 ADSDYQAGSGKFDE
+815 TDKDYQAGSGKFDE

-854 RIFTDYFDRKK
+854 RIFTDYFDAQKI
-865 TGYSLLIGSTRDRA
+865 GYSLLTGSTRDRA
-879 SAIRSFE
+879 AAIRSFE
-886 EGDKRNIFFISL
+886 EEEKRNIFFISL

-937 TRHVMAYRFITIGT
+937 THPVMAYRFITVGT

-957 QLQQKKSKLADIFI
+957 LLQQKKSKLADIFI
-971 NTNNPLKAMTVENV
+971 NTNNPLKGMNVENIKE
-985 TDLIS
+985 LIS

>member
-1 MFFDVEKPLSLRVLT
+1 
-16 EDMQIEFSLFIQTH
+16 
-30 EKLGMLLHPYLIR
+30 
-43 GGGKHYYTIHD
+43 
-54 RLSVE
+54 LSVE
-59 KSRNYRGKLAPH
+59 KSHSYRDMLAPH
-71 EEEIISLTENYSD
+71 QEEIISLTENYSD
-84 RNLAKRF
+84 RSLARRF
-91 TKATAHNYLE
+91 TKGEATARTYLDK
-101 RLTDG
+101 LTDH

-122 SLELARLHK
+122 CLELVRRHM
-131 VPVFI
+131 VPVFL

-143 YKDDFVLVSQE
+143 YKEDFICIAQE
-154 SAEVIFNFIK
+154 PAEVVFNFIK
-164 LKNETRYYQN
+164 LKDETRYYQN
-174 ISHEGRS
+174 ISHLGQS
-181 VHLTGGDG
+181 MHLTGTGG
-189 LILTDSPCWLL
+189 IILTDSPCWLL
-200 LNKTLYHFRQ
+200 LNRTLYHFKQ
-210 QVDGRKLAIFFNKE
+210 KVDGRKLSIFFNKE
-224 FISVPPVHE
+224 FITVPPVHE

-242 KCIRDFPVIAQGFQ
+242 KCIRDFPVLAQGFP
-256 VRHQQPEKYP
+256 VRHQQPEKHP
-266 MLTLDVDIEGL
+266 MLTLEMDLEGL
-277 PSLFLQFKYGDQ
+277 PSLFLQFKYGNQ
-289 ILKSQKG
+289 ILKSRQGQIKI
-296 KVKVVNFSQE
+296 VRFSQE
-306 EETFAFDFFYRD
+306 EGTYAFDFFYRD
-318 LNWEAETVSFLESL
+318 LNWETETVSFLESL

-359 HSATLKQRGFL
+359 HSATLKERNFL
-370 LSQEIENITYYTDS
+370 LSQEIENIIYFTDQM
-384 TEIVVRADESQDW
+384 EMVMRAEEKNDW
-397 FDVHAVARFGK
+397 FEVYAMARFGN
-408 DFEIPLVQLRK
+408 DFEIPVVQLRK

-428 HLPDGRVAVLPE
+428 RLPDGRIAVLPE

-451 FGQREKDVIRV
+451 FGQREKDMIRV
-462 RKWHGSLLSALSIG
+462 RRWHGSLLSALSIS
-476 GFDGAKRLTEAGN
+476 GFDGGKRLTEAGD
-489 LPPDPAPP
+489 LPPDTAPP
-497 DPPEGLQ
+497 DPPDGLL

-515 RWLDFLRRKHLGGC
+515 RWLDHLRRKHLGGC

-558 AVPPAKDGQLD
+558 AAPPAQGGQLD
-569 LFTPVDE
+569 LFNPVAE
-576 QIATG
+576 QSGAG
-581 KPSLVI
+581 KPSLII

-597 AEIRKFIPHIS
+597 AEIRKFIPHIG

-614 SQRHDLLPHFPYAHL
+614 SQRHELLPQVQYAHL
-629 VLATYGTIRNDFD
+629 VLTTYGTIRNDFD
-642 ELSKFEFGYIIL
+642 ALSKFDFGYIIL

-669 VIFRLKADHRVTLS
+669 VIFRLKSEHRVTLS

-726 KKQEKLQQLI
+726 AKQEKLQQLI

-744 KRQVEKE
+744 KREVEKE

-760 YCEMTPEQEQVY
+760 YCEMTPQQEQVY
-772 QQEKAKIRN
+772 QQEKTRIRN
-781 FIHDNIEKQGVG
+781 FILDNIEKQGPA
-793 KSAIVVLKALTRLRQ
+793 KSAIIVLRALTRLRQ
-808 MANHPVL
+808 MASHPVL
-815 ADSDYQAGSGKFDE
+815 TDKEYQAGSGKFDE

-854 RIFTDYFDRKK
+854 RIFTDYFDTQKI
-865 TGYSLLIGSTRDRA
+865 GYSLLTGSTRDRA
-879 SAIRSFE
+879 AAIRSFE
-886 EGDKRNIFFISL
+886 EEEQQRNIFFISL

-937 TRHVMAYRFITIGT
+937 THPVMAYRFITVGT

-957 QLQQKKSKLADIFI
+957 LLQQKKSKLADIFI
-971 NTNNPLKAMTVENV
+971 NTNNPLKEMNV
-985 TDLIS
+985 DNIRELIS